1 MQNKNRVQ
9 TVAKK
14 TKLLLVAVILAIGIA
29 MPTQILQNSQVEA
42 DTIDDLQKKSQALQ
56 AEIQSNNDKVKA
68 LSTQVDSFQTK
79 VSELEAE
86 IAIAN
91 AEISL
96 TEVEID
102 RLQAELIIAEEE
114 LERQKGL
121 LKATLQA
128 IYERKGAST
137 FELLMATD
145 SFTDFVNEQEYLGQL
160 QSAVKQSTEKVIQL
174 KLQIESQKEE
184 QEQLLEKQKQQRAV
198 VDAKRA
204 EQQSLLTQTQGEESR
219 YREIVASQLDELEAA
234 EEELAAQLAAQA
246 ATGTYVNYGPVS
258 RGQVIGSVGSTGF
271 STGPHI
277 HFQVYRNGSTVN
289 PNAGGGNIIN
299 GYQWPLLNG
308 VGYISQPYGCVAPA
322 WYYSV
327 KCNGGANSF
336 HSGLDIAANAY
347 TPVVAVQSGNVIF
360 KGCRAGLGYVLV
372 VDHGGGWQ
380 TWYPHM
386 VTPDGQVYGYCG

>member
-1 MQNKNRVQ
+1 MKLRNKNVNKRLKYVLTALVLTLGIVLPLQQQ
-9 TVAKK
+9 TQDVG
-14 TKLLLVAVILAIGIA
+14 AV
-29 MPTQILQNSQVEA
+29 
-42 DTIDDLQKKSQALQ
+42 TIDELQKQSQQLQ
-56 AEIQSNNDKVKA
+56 AEIQSNNAKVKE
-68 LSTQVDSFQTK
+68 LSDKADTLQVK
-79 VSELEAE
+79 VDELNVE
-86 IAIAN
+86 IATAN
-91 AEISL
+91 AEIKL
-96 TEVEID
+96 TEVDIA
-102 RLQAELIIAEEE
+102 RLKKELQIAQEE
-114 LERQKGL
+114 LERQKEL

-160 QSAVKQSTEKVIQL
+160 QSAVKQSTEKVIKL
-174 KLQIESQKEE
+174 KQQIESQKQE
-184 QEQLLEKQKQQRAV
+184 QEELLIKQKQQRAV

-204 EQQSLLTQTQGEESR
+204 EQQSILNSTKGEESR
-219 YREIVASQLDELEAA
+219 YRTVVAQQLAELEEA
-234 EEELAAQLAAQA
+234 EEQLAALLA
-246 ATGTYVNYGPVS
+246 AGSYVNYGPVS

-277 HFQVYRNGSTVN
+277 HFQVYRNGSTYN
-289 PNAGGGNIIN
+289 PSAGGGSIIN
-299 GYQWPLLNG
+299 GYSWPLLNN
-308 VGYISQPYGCVAPA
+308 VGYISQSYGCVAPA
-322 WYYSV
+322 WYYAI

-347 TPVVAVQSGNVIF
+347 TPVVAAESGNVIF
-360 KGCRAGLGYVLV
+360 KGCRAGLGYVVV